1 MAIDG
6 HSKYM
11 RTSIH
16 GRRFGHD
23 DYENLTGAVGRRNG
37 HETLTAASTLHPGG
51 TSLLNAPSS
60 AVFELPPPAAD
71 LVGITK
77 RIISI
82 STGAAPQYV
91 KLTAGNFLV
100 NGQST
105 HSVCSLTT
113 RGVAVDLEYITTAF
127 VSVLTHVVATTG
139 SDIIEF
145 TTST

>member
-16 GRRFGHD
+16 GRRFGLD

-51 TSLLNAPSS
+51 TSLLNAASS

-71 LVGITK
+71 LVGVTK
-77 RIISI
+77 RVIAI

-100 NGQST
+100 NGFSSHNT
-105 HSVCSLTT
+105 CSLTT
-113 RGVAVDLEYITTAF
+113 RGTAVDLEYITTAL
-127 VSVLTHVVATTG
+127 VAVLTNILPTTG
-139 SDIIEF
+139 SEIIEF
-145 TTST
+145 STST